1 MDFYKDYSFFLKEG
15 IVTSNDQYEKEEIA
29 KLLRFECSSLPAGE
43 TISIPEYT
51 EKMKAGQ
58 REIFYLSA
66 PSRQLAETSP
76 YFESLKKDGTEVLFC
91 YEPYD
96 ELVLMQLQQFDKKNV
111 TSVEKEMRAAGE
123 ETVVTDETL
132 ELKDQT
138 DLSDWVK
145 ITLGPKAAKI
155 KTTSKL
161 ESHPCVVTV
170 EEMAAARHFIKTQ
183 GANFSEEQR

>member
-1 MDFYKDYSFFLKEG
+1 MEFYKDYSFFLKEG
-15 IVTSNDQYEKEEIA
+15 IVTSNEQYEKEEIA
-29 KLLRFECSSLPAGE
+29 KLLRFECSSLPTGE

-111 TSVEKEMRAAGE
+111 TSVEKEMRAVGE
-123 ETVVTDETL
+123 ETVVNDDTL
-132 ELKDQT
+132 EDGDEVTTDANDTYDLK
-138 DLSDWVK
+138 
-145 ITLGPKAAKI
+145 AKI
-155 KTTSKL
+155 
-161 ESHPCVVTV
+161 
-170 EEMAAARHFIKTQ
+170 EEEKSFV
-183 GANFSEEQR
+183 